1 MHKTRGSKIIGQ
13 KFMSTFVDNTK
24 NFNKTNGNY
33 QVDVFPIS
41 VIIKVI
47 KEELL
52 CINVQKKHSWY

>member
-33 QVDVFPIS
+33 QVDLFPAYA
-41 VIIKVI
+41 IIVVI
-47 KEELL
+47 KEEQL
-52 CINVQKKHSWY
+52 CINVQRKHSWY

>member
-1 MHKTRGSKIIGQ
+1 MHKTSGSKIIGQ
-13 KFMSTFVDNTK
+13 KFMSTCVSSTK

-33 QVDVFPIS
+33 QVDLFP
-41 VIIKVI
+41 VYAIIVVI

>member
-1 MHKTRGSKIIGQ
+1 MLRILGSSSIGQ
-13 KFMSTFVDNTK
+13 KSMSICVSSTK

-33 QVDVFPIS
+33 QVDVFP
-41 VIIKVI
+41 VYAIIVVI